1 MKKQTLVIS
10 STLAV
15 ALAFGPAAPVR
26 ADAGDALAGALVGG
40 IIGHAIAK
48 DQQRRKTYVAP
59 SRSSKSTRSSGIS
72 AAQRESNREVQ
83 TALNYFGYNVGTPD
97 GAIGPRSRSAISSYQ
112 ATLGYPPTGQL
123 TEYEKTILVTAYHRG
138 VAGGPQ
144 VMQVIGTHPMGT
156 KGLLIVQRDEM
167 AGVPSQPVVSTAGA
181 MVAAP
186 APAAPPAAALPALV
200 AEPAPEPEAP
210 ATALPVFGGTL
221 VSLSSHCNQVAL
233 KTSAN
238 GGYATLA
245 SMSDPSQAL
254 SEQFCLLRAAAIQ
267 QGEEL
272 SRSVAGVTPA
282 QMAEQCQAYGP
293 VLKDHVTAVSLQPA
307 SDVVAGV
314 TQFIAQSGMSPAQ
327 LSGTSKICLG
337 VGYAVDD
344 PNVAIGSALV
354 LTALGE
360 SGYAAV
366 PGHHLADG
374 IGATRRPD
382 LSMQWFE
389 LSGGAAGIP
398 GSSAGQAEL
407 VHKAIFMLNGRSDAP
422 VEPATPLPVLA
433 PAAPSTLVEAAPAT
447 MPAAPVEV
455 AAPVESGTA
464 GAPAAQPVAAQAVSV
479 MTALPRLML
488 GN

>member
-1 MKKQTLVIS
+1 
-10 STLAV
+10 
-15 ALAFGPAAPVR
+15 
-26 ADAGDALAGALVGG
+26 
-40 IIGHAIAK
+40 
-48 DQQRRKTYVAP
+48 
-59 SRSSKSTRSSGIS
+59 
-72 AAQRESNREVQ
+72 
-83 TALNYFGYNVGTPD
+83 
-97 GAIGPRSRSAISSYQ
+97 
-112 ATLGYPPTGQL
+112 
-123 TEYEKTILVTAYHRG
+123 
-138 VAGGPQ
+138 
-144 VMQVIGTHPMGT
+144 
-156 KGLLIVQRDEM
+156 M
-167 AGVPSQPVVSTAGA
+167 A
-181 MVAAP
+181 AAP
-186 APAAPPAAALPALV
+186 APVEPPAAALPALV

-272 SRSVAGVTPA
+272 SRGVAGVTPA

-422 VEPATPLPVLA
+422 VAPATPLPVLA
-433 PAAPSTLVEAAPAT
+433 PEAPSTLVEAAPAP

-455 AAPVESGTA
+455 AAPVESDTA
-464 GAPAAQPVAAQAVSV
+464 GAPATQPVAAQAVSV

>member
-1 MKKQTLVIS
+1 
-10 STLAV
+10 
-15 ALAFGPAAPVR
+15 VR
-26 ADAGDALAGALVGG
+26 ADAGDAIAGALVGG

-72 AAQRESNREVQ
+72 SAQRESNREVQ

-123 TEYEKTILVTAYHRG
+123 TEYEKTILVTAYHRA

-167 AGVPSQPVVSTAGA
+167 AGVPSQPVVSTAGTMA
-181 MVAAP
+181 VAPVAVE
-186 APAAPPAAALPALV
+186 PPAAALPALV
-200 AEPAPEPEAP
+200 AEPAPELEAP

-272 SRSVAGVTPA
+272 SRGVAGVTPA

-360 SGYAAV
+360 AGYAAV

-389 LSGGAAGIP
+389 LSGGSASIP
-398 GSSAGQAEL
+398 GSSSGQAEL

-422 VEPATPLPVLA
+422 VAPATPLPVLA
-433 PAAPSTLVEAAPAT
+433 PEAPSTLVEAAPAP

-455 AAPVESGTA
+455 AAPVETGTSD
-464 GAPAAQPVAAQAVSV
+464 APAAQPVAAQAVSV